1 MGRRGRLSIG
11 HRESCFNS
19 QGEGVSTKREYPET
33 PLVGVGA
40 IIIEGDQVA
49 LVKRGHAPLQ
59 GRWSIPGGVLEV
71 GETLKKAAVREALE
85 ETGLT
90 IEPGE
95 LLGVFERVLPDE
107 QGRMKYHYVLIDFLC
122 RRVTGELAA
131 GDDAE
136 DVRWFRRDEL
146 AALELAR
153 ETEEVILKGF
163 EKAEKAG

>member
-1 MGRRGRLSIG
+1 MPI
-11 HRESCFNS
+11 
-19 QGEGVSTKREYPET
+19 KREYPET

-40 IIIEGDQVA
+40 IIIEDDRVV
-49 LVKRGHAPLQ
+49 LVRRGHAPLA
-59 GRWSIPGGVLEV
+59 GKWSIPGGVLEV
-71 GETLKKAAVREALE
+71 GETLRKAVVREARE

-122 RRVTGELAA
+122 RRMDGELAA
-131 GDDAE
+131 ADDAE
-136 DVRWFRRDEL
+136 EARWFRREDL
-146 AALELAR
+146 PALELAR

-163 EKAEKAG
+163 EKAAARS